1 MSRMSSETEQTHLPK
16 CMHGNITE
24 ISRGAEAN
32 SLLLWIE
39 IFFLKV
45 DDFIRST
52 LSKSILIFFS

>member
-1 MSRMSSETEQTHLPK
+1 MSSEIEEMHLPK

-39 IFFLKV
+39 LFFLKA
-45 DDFIRST
+45 DDFIKST
-52 LSKSILIFFS
+52 LSKSI